1 MFVKTIKIKKKN
13 KKKELYKKKQK
24 NKKKSKK
31 QNWTTAQR
39 ESDLFNHEYDYK
51 PNWTTQGSVTN

>member
-1 MFVKTIKIKKKN
+1 MFVKTIKIKKKT
-13 KKKELYKKKQK
+13 KKKNYIKKQK
-24 NKKKSKK
+24 QKKKNKK